1 MSFYRGLTTENVTLH
16 GYNGDPITAYVAK
29 PSGPGPF
36 PGVVLIHHLPGWS
49 ELYIET
55 TRRFAHHGYIA
66 ICANLYHREGGSEAN
81 PDDVA
86 AKVRAEGGIAD
97 AQMVGDTEAA
107 VKWVRAQPENNGKV
121 GLIGSCSGG
130 RHAFI
135 YACQKHDIDAV
146 VEQWGGRV
154 VMGPD
159 ELNPKTPV
167 APIDM
172 TKDLSAPL
180 LGLFGNDDRAPSP
193 EQVNQHEAELKKY
206 GKTYEF
212 HRYDGA
218 GPRLLLLA
226 PPAIPPGT
234 GDGWLGQDLRLL
246 RQISREIEEGATMCT
261 SIIET
266 ARAEGMAKRGDEWFP
281 LAQTVVAY
289 DHARHAPLGDVI
301 TLDFLNGV
309 LGPSAR
315 AGIELTLESAKAL
328 RAALDRAITAAEFE
342 EAEVRGKG
350 APPRLVPAA

>member
-1 MSFYRGLTTENVTLH
+1 MARWRPKTQAHGGRSMSFYRGMTCENVTIK
-16 GYNGDPITAYVAK
+16 GDKGTPITAYVAR

-36 PGVVLIHHLPGWS
+36 PGVALVHHLPGWS

-55 TRRFAHHGYIA
+55 TRRFAHNGYLA
-66 ICANLYHREGGSEAN
+66 ICANLYEREGGGSDGN

-97 AQMVGDTEAA
+97 SQMVGDTEAA
-107 VKWVRAQPENNGKV
+107 VKWIRAQPDHNGRV

-135 YACQKHDIDAV
+135 YACQRKDIDAC

-154 VMGPD
+154 VMGKE
-159 ELNPKTPV
+159 ELSAKTPV

-172 TKDLSAPL
+172 TKDLSCPL

-193 EQVNQHEAELKKY
+193 EQVNQHEAELKKH
-206 GKTYEF
+206 GKTYDF

-218 GPRLLLLA
+218 GHGFFYWHRPLYRPEQA
-226 PPAIPPGT
+226 M
-234 GDGWLGQDLRLL
+234 D
-246 RQISREIEEGATMCT
+246 
-261 SIIET
+261 
-266 ARAEGMAKRGDEWFP
+266 AKRGDAWFP
-281 LAQTVVAY
+281 LSRTVVAY

-301 TLDFLNGV
+301 TLDFINTDLDPG
-309 LGPSAR
+309 AR
-315 AGIELTLESAKAL
+315 AGIELSLETAKEL

-350 APPRLVPAA
+350 AVLSLVPAA